1 MIHHSERC
9 TRFAR
14 SSSCLAFQEQKKKKR
29 KTNKQTNTEKKKK
42 RRNLYIYFVIP
53 PSVFF
58 LLLFGYVG
66 CSYPTNILIVMLFQE
81 SGR

>member
-14 SSSCLAFQEQKKKKR
+14 SSSCLAFQEQKKKKE
-29 KTNKQTNTEKKKK
+29 NKQTNTEKK
-42 RRNLYIYFVIP
+42 NEEPCIFILSSP

>member
-29 KTNKQTNTEKKKK
+29 KTNKQTNTEKK
-42 RRNLYIYFVIP
+42 NEETCIFILSSP